1 MSEENQVIDG
11 ETEEVQAPPKVV
23 LNDVEYMVEDMS
35 EEGRYLYAQCN
46 DLQQKKVDAEKGIFE
61 AQFNADQ
68 VAMSLAGMQD
78 RLAKLLEAPAE
89 EPVEESNTA
98 PVANT

>member
-1 MSEENQVIDG
+1 
-11 ETEEVQAPPKVV
+11 
-23 LNDVEYMVEDMS
+23 MS

-46 DLQQKKVDAEKGIFE
+46 DLQQKKVDAEKSIFE